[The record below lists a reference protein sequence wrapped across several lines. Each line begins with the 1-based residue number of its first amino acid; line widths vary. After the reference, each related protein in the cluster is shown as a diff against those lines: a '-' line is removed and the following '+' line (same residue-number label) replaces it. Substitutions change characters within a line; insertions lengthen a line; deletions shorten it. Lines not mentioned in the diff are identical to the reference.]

1 MASRITRSTPMMDRP
16 TWLGLFSTLV
26 KTTSRQRPI
35 IFLDVGDSIKEG
47 YGTVNP
53 VNGWAYENAKEIQR
67 VWGDP
72 SWDDLGFQY
81 IPTYQQFDYPTPNT
95 KWGVQSTGSKTE
107 GSLYGIGRKSAIK
120 YAASSSTWTDMCTS
134 MAVLVYQPAGKTT
147 QIEVY
152 VDDKLIKTH
161 TTTTGS
167 KLYSTGVL
175 PLANRKVTFRYLSSS
190 GAYESGIGV
199 YRGSETKGYQT
210 WVAAKSGTYTA
221 NFISSGGA
229 NVSNPTNAHL
239 IAAGGIGTPDVI
251 SYNWITN
258 DIHSS
263 NGKRTPAQLEADY
276 LQMIDDN
283 EAQFGNKVLHF
294 INTPQELRTENK
306 MDTWENYMKALS
318 RVAAQRDR
326 VLFEPLSDHFEIKA
340 ASNDP
345 WYFDGL
351 HPNEAGY
358 RRYGQKTVQ
367 ILAGSVEGGGS
378 DTTAPTIT
386 LVSPAAGA
394 TVTGVVPFRVTITDA
409 SGVGSAGVSSGNTSL
424 GKLTKIS
431 GDTYGLDVD
440 YTKLQGIT
448 SWFAFA
454 GDTITPPNTA
464 KTASRAITVASA
476 GGTTPLSLDFSNVG
490 DSLAENYYVNKAKL
504 VAAYPSSTFAVQAK
518 GGYLGTEVAAFQGG
532 HPATAIFPNN
542 TIPAAATATTITLD
556 INLLAS
562 PGETGDR
569 SQVVRIS
576 GVTGTLRSVKAST
589 GNNTGS
595 YTHTFTRTTAG
606 TAVTIPSTGA
616 QVLLGDEHTGRLMLI
631 QTERNSFHLGTDAQ
645 AVTRIQEMMAF
656 NRRPTK
662 DHIVFDIPA
671 ADKTIELPG
680 TALRNQLDSRNAA
693 LKAAFPNN
701 FVEASKYLQ
710 SETIIRKA
718 GLIPTD
724 EDRADIANGFVPAS
738 FRSDS
743 VHYNQSAYDMISDLV
758 IENLKARGF
767 APETDISDKDTT
779 APILELVSPVAG
791 ATVSGTIPFRVRATD
806 ATGVS
811 TVQVYSGPGIVGVMS
826 PLGDGLYGLDVDY
839 ATMQGKSGWRA
850 IAADTVT
857 PQNTTSSATR
867 ALTIAPLPS
876 NQTLPPTIT
885 NIKPVG
891 GMKLSGNVTFEA
903 TVASA
908 GNKIASVAFFSRGV
922 LIGAGTETTPGVW
935 TLQKVAGS
943 ANFPVTMVDFYVVA
957 QDDAATPN
965 TTQSEPVAVTV
976 EEKVVTPPVPVLTAP
991 ASNAVLTGTVKFQA
1005 VVTDA
1010 VGVLTVGFWTGNT
1023 PLFPATRVG
1032 GTTIWEATAAA
1043 GDLPEDLTSVRVR
1056 AVNNGLV
1063 EAFSNPTP
1071 VTVRPGGSIQLGDPN
1086 DRLISEA
1093 MLTTA
1098 LAKVYALVNPL
1109 SGTSTMRP
1117 PAATVA
1123 AGTLF
1128 YDTTTKVPQWS
1139 DGVVWRQADGSV
1151 V

>member
-1 MASRITRSTPMMDRP
+1 MMARP
-16 TWLGLFSTLV
+16 VWLGLFANLV
-26 KTTSRQRPI
+26 KTVSRQRPI
-35 IFLDVGDSIKEG
+35 IFLDQGDSIKEG
-47 YGTVNP
+47 FGTVNP
-53 VNGWAYENAKEIQR
+53 RNGWAYENAKEIQR

-72 SWDDLGFQY
+72 SWDELGFQY
-81 IPTYQQFDYPTPNT
+81 IPTYQKFDYPTPNT
-95 KWGVQSTGSKTE
+95 KWGVQSAGSKTE

-120 YAASSSTWTDMCTS
+120 YAASSSTWTDLCTS
-134 MAVLVYQPAGKTT
+134 MALLVYQPAGKTT

-161 TTTTGS
+161 TTTAGS
-167 KLYSTGVL
+167 HLYSTGIL
-175 PLANRKVTFRYLSSS
+175 PLANRKVTFRYIASS

-263 NGKRTPAQLEADY
+263 NGKRTPAQLESDY

-294 INTPQELRTENK
+294 INTPQELRTANV
-306 MDTWENYMKALS
+306 MAPWEDYMQALS
-318 RVAAQRDR
+318 RVASKRDR
-326 VLFEPLSDHFEIKA
+326 VLFEPLSDHFDIRA
-340 ASNDP
+340 AFNDP
-345 WYFDGL
+345 YYFDGL

-358 RRYGQKTVQ
+358 KRYGQKTVQ
-367 ILAGSVEGGGS
+367 ILSGSLEGNVGGGAE
-378 DTTAPTIT
+378 DTSAPIIT

-394 TVTGVVPFRVTITDA
+394 TVSGVVQFRATITDA
-409 SGVGSAGVSSGNTSL
+409 TGVGSVGVSSGNTNL
-424 GKLTKIS
+424 GKMTRIS

-440 YTKLQGIT
+440 YTKIQGIT
-448 SWFAFA
+448 SWFVVA
-454 GDTITPPNTA
+454 GDTITPANNT
-464 KTASRAITVASA
+464 KTASRAVTVAA
-476 GGTTPLSLDFSNVG
+476 VGGDTPITLDFSNVG
-490 DSLAENYYVNKAKL
+490 DSLAENYFVNKSKL

-518 GGYLGTEVAAFQGG
+518 GGYLGAEVAAYQGG

-542 TIPAAATATTITLD
+542 TIPAAATPTTITLD
-556 INLLAS
+556 INVLAS

-589 GNNTGS
+589 GNNTGV

-606 TAVTIPSTGA
+606 TAITLPSAGA

-631 QTERNSFHLGTDAQ
+631 QTERNSFQLGTDAQ

-656 NRRPTK
+656 NRRPSK

-671 ADKTIELPG
+671 ADKTTELPG
-680 TALRNQLDSRNAA
+680 TTLRNQLDSRNAA

-767 APETDISDKDTT
+767 APEVDVSDKDTT
-779 APILELVSPVAG
+779 APILELVSPAAG
-791 ATVSGTIPFRVRATD
+791 ATVSGIIPFRVKATD
-806 ATGVS
+806 STGIS
-811 TVQVYSGPGIVGVMS
+811 TVQVYSGPGIVGVMK

-857 PQNTTSSATR
+857 PQNTTSSTTR
-867 ALTIAPLPS
+867 ALTIAPLPPS
-876 NQTLPPTIT
+876 QTVPPTIT
-885 NIKPVG
+885 NVKPVAG
-891 GMKLSGNVTFEA
+891 TKLSGNVTFEA

-908 GNKIASVAFFSRGV
+908 GNTVVSVAFFSRGV
-922 LIGAGTETTPGVW
+922 LIGAALQGAPGVW

-943 ANFPVTMVDFYVVA
+943 ENFPVTMTDFYVVA
-957 QDDAATPN
+957 QDNAATPN
-965 TTQSEPVAVTV
+965 ATQTDPVSVTV

-991 ASNAVLTGTVKFQA
+991 SANSVLTGTVKFQA

-1010 VGVLTVGFWTGNT
+1010 VGVLTVGFWSGDS
-1023 PLFPATRVG
+1023 PMFPASRVG
-1032 GTTIWEATAAA
+1032 GSTIWEATVDA
-1043 GDLPEDLTSVRVR
+1043 GDLPEGLTSVRVR

-1063 EAFSNPTP
+1063 EAFSNPVP
-1071 VTVRPGGSIQLGDPN
+1071 MSVRPGGSIQLGDPS

-1093 MLTTA
+1093 MLEKA

-1109 SGTSTMRP
+1109 SGISTMRP
-1117 PAATVA
+1117 PASTVA

-1128 YDTTTKVPQWS
+1128 YDTTTRIPQWS
-1139 DGVVWRQADGSV
+1139 DGVAWRQADGSV